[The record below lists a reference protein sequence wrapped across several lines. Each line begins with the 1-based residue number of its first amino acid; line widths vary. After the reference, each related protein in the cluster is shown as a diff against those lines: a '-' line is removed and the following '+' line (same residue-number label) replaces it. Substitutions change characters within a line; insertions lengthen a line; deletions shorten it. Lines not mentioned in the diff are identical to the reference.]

1 MLHDLFQDLLDAL
14 VKRSGVGQEVLG
26 EVLARTSLRAP
37 EETSRRE
44 IAAGDP
50 EGRRPVDQREIPQG
64 TISKAVKALIDEG
77 LLEDGEKFRRS
88 PEGRTLAPLR
98 LGSLYATAGVKVVQ
112 VKEEPRHV
120 TTALVGLDSSRVLAT
135 PRHDPAD
142 SWDQVADLIHQHVA
156 SLKDTCDQDRASRG
170 LPPLRMFGVGVEA
183 GAPVHNGEVMPLTR
197 DRTRRPVLL
206 AEKLHR
212 LFESDPRFAGP
223 VPVIVENDVNALAV
237 LAIHQTHYADPDLV
251 VVGVFDEGVGGG
263 LVMDGRLR
271 RGSYGRAMEIGHLDV
286 VFPPGQDPEQE
297 PEAKTGFRAR
307 CSCGQRGHADTI
319 ATPLRITEEL
329 NSGPFE
335 RISEI
340 GPASPKFQRAQKVF
354 TRGGATLGRALA
366 HVSNIVNPSRI
377 IMYLP
382 APLAS
387 DKPDTAAAAYLAA
400 VKTETARAFAAG
412 GQDDYLK
419 IEAFPASSD
428 EVALLGAKAAAVCVL
443 QSFIEHALRLD
454 GCKPGSRRGTT
465 SGQALPVNHAQT
477 PPASA
482 KAEALSATHA

>member
-1 MLHDLFQDLLDAL
+1 MLHDLFQDLLDSLA
-14 VKRSGVGQEVLG
+14 KSSGVGQEVLG

-50 EGRRPVDQREIPQG
+50 AGRRPVDQREIPQG
-64 TISKAVKALIDEG
+64 TVSKAVKALLDEG

-88 PEGRTLAPLR
+88 PEGRTVAPLR

-112 VKEEPRHV
+112 VKEEPRRV
-120 TTALVGLDSSRVLAT
+120 TTALVGLDSSRVLGIRDDA
-135 PRHDPAD
+135 AD
-142 SWDQVADLIHQHVA
+142 SWDEVADLIHRHVA
-156 SLKDTCDQDRASRG
+156 SLKDTCDQDRADRG
-170 LPPLRMFGVGVEA
+170 LDPLRMFGVGVEA
-183 GAPVHNGEVMPLTR
+183 GAPVYNGEVMPLSR
-197 DRTRRPVLL
+197 DGTRRPVLL

-212 LFESDPRFAGP
+212 LFDSDPSFARP

-251 VVGVFDEGVGGG
+251 VVGVFNEGVGGG

-297 PEAKTGFRAR
+297 PEAKTGFGAR
-307 CSCGQRGHADTI
+307 CGCGQRGHADTI
-319 ATPLRITEEL
+319 AAPLRIAEEL
-329 NSGPFE
+329 GGGPLE
-335 RISEI
+335 RICEI
-340 GPASPKFQRAQKVF
+340 GPGSPKFQRALEVF

-377 IMYLP
+377 VMYLP
-382 APLAS
+382 APLA
-387 DKPDTAAAAYLAA
+387 DPKPDSAAAAYLAA
-400 VKTETARAFAAG
+400 VRTETTRAFAAS
-412 GQDDYLK
+412 GQPDYLE
-419 IEAFPASSD
+419 IEAFPGHPD

-465 SGQALPVNHAQT
+465 SGQALPVNQEQT
-477 PPASA
+477 PPAAA
-482 KAEALSATHA
+482 KAEALSATYA